1 MVSYRGPNVN
11 TFMNN
16 WLLWTR
22 FVLLNTIGFVG
33 LALLYVNGYVDQV
46 LAGDKSNISVVIF
59 TLFIVGLLITAS
71 RVLELSKEINYLK
84 AGRSDRL
91 KEYTKLVKNKN
102 VESARQA
109 IELKLLAKIQWIQ
122 YIASALVSL
131 GLIGTVYGT
140 IVFMLGID
148 LSAISDVERV
158 GEVFGVVFSGMGI
171 ALYTTLTGAVFNLWL
186 RFNFA
191 IVEHGTAHFLAELIG
206 ADAE

>member
-1 MVSYRGPNVN
+1 
-11 TFMNN
+11 MNN

-33 LALLYVNGYVDQV
+33 LTLLYINGYIDQV

-59 TLFIVGLLITAS
+59 TLFIMGLIMTAS
-71 RVLELSKEINYLK
+71 RVFKLSKEINLLK
-84 AGRSDRL
+84 AGQSDRII
-91 KEYTKLVKNKN
+91 EYAKLVKSKN
-102 VESARQA
+102 EVAARQA
-109 IELKLLAKIQWIQ
+109 IEITLLAKIQWIQ

-148 LSAISDVERV
+148 LSAISDIDRV
-158 GEVFGVVFSGMGI
+158 GEVFGVVFNGMGI

-186 RFNFA
+186 KFNFA
-191 IVEHGTAHFLAELIG
+191 IVEHGTAHFLAGLIST
-206 ADAE
+206 DLE

>member
-1 MVSYRGPNVN
+1 
-11 TFMNN
+11 MNN

-33 LALLYVNGYVDQV
+33 LALLYINGYIDQV

-59 TLFIVGLLITAS
+59 TLFVVGLLITAS
-71 RVLELSKEINYLK
+71 RIFKLSNEINYLK
-84 AGRSDRL
+84 AGKSDRI
-91 KEYTKLVKNKN
+91 KEYAKLVKHKN
-102 VESARQA
+102 VESAQKA

-186 RFNFA
+186 KFNYA
-191 IVEHGTAHFLAELIG
+191 IVEHGTAYFLAGLIS
-206 ADAE
+206 ADVE

>member
-1 MVSYRGPNVN
+1 
-11 TFMNN
+11 MNN

-33 LALLYVNGYVDQV
+33 LTLLYINGYIDQV

-59 TLFIVGLLITAS
+59 TLFIIGLIIAAT
-71 RVLELSKEINYLK
+71 RVFKLSKEINFLK
-84 AGRSDRL
+84 AGQSDRIT
-91 KEYTKLVKNKN
+91 EYAKLVKSKN
-102 VESARQA
+102 EVAARQA
-109 IELKLLAKIQWIQ
+109 IELTLLAKIQWIQ

-148 LSAISDVERV
+148 LSAISDLDRV
-158 GEVFGVVFSGMGI
+158 GEVFGVVFNGMGI

-186 RFNFA
+186 KFNYA
-191 IVEHGTAHFLAELIG
+191 IVEHGTAHFIAGLIG
-206 ADAE
+206 TDLE